1 MGLFPDYFKYIK
13 KDALTEL
20 KQKVNYKPYPYKHES
35 VFTRFYQAYILPK
48 KFGIDKRKLHLSN
61 LIISNQMTRNDA
73 LKILQSPT
81 YSTAEDEKKDME
93 YFLKK
98 MKWSEKDLSKYIS
111 DAEVSHSFYGSEKQL
126 WNFLA
131 KIYKKLKFIK
141 KI

>member
-1 MGLFPDYFKYIK
+1 
-13 KDALTEL
+13 
-20 KQKVNYKPYPYKHES
+20 
-35 VFTRFYQAYILPK
+35 
-48 KFGIDKRKLHLSN
+48 
-61 LIISNQMTRNDA
+61 MTRNDA

-141 KI
+141 KNIN

>member
-1 MGLFPDYFKYIK
+1 
-13 KDALTEL
+13 
-20 KQKVNYKPYPYKHES
+20 
-35 VFTRFYQAYILPK
+35 
-48 KFGIDKRKLHLSN
+48 
-61 LIISNQMTRNDA
+61 MTRNDA

-81 YSTAEDEKKDME
+81 YSTAEDEKRHGV
-93 YFLKK
+93 FSKK